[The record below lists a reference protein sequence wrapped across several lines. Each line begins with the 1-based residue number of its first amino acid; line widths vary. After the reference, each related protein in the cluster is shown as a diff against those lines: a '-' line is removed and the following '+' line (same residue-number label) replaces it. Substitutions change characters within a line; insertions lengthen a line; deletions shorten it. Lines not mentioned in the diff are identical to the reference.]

1 MSLENAVLPH
11 SLTLEQAVLS
21 GLMSDNDNECF
32 DDVFSILT
40 AKDFY
45 LKRHSVLF
53 STVYDLFKNGES
65 ADVLCVF
72 EKLKSSEQLEF
83 VGGEAYLE
91 QILRDSPAT
100 TVNILIYA
108 ERIKYFSVCR
118 NLIKTCNDVIENTKN
133 HQSRPISEILDF
145 AESRIFETKDVLDLK
160 SGEPKLIKDVSKNVV
175 DFIEERFQKG
185 GEITGLTTGFYDL
198 DELTLGL
205 QKKELVIIAGC
216 PSMGKS
222 TFAFNIAENAM
233 IKQIEKG
240 DKKTAGIIFSMEMSD
255 SALVEKT
262 IASIGKVQSHNMRK
276 GDLQDSDW
284 PKITSAISKFADWPF
299 YIDDTSSI
307 TITDIRA
314 KTRRIKKKHG
324 DIGFVIVDYLQLMGS
339 TEKGFSRENEVA
351 TISRS
356 LKALAKELD
365 CPVVALAQLNRGIAS
380 RTNKRP
386 VMSDLRESG
395 QIEQDADLIM
405 LVYRDEY
412 YNMDSLDK
420 GTAEIIVAKQRNGAV
435 GMVRLGTDLSRSRFL
450 NLAKNNDYEGR

>member
-1 MSLENAVLPH
+1 MSLENTVLPH
-11 SLTLEQAVLS
+11 SLTLEQAIIA
-21 GLMSDNDNECF
+21 GLMSDTEFEIF
-32 DDVFSILT
+32 DDVANIVT

-45 LKRHSVLF
+45 AKKHGLLF
-53 STVYDLFKNGES
+53 STIYELFKSGS
-65 ADVLCVF
+65 PADALSVF
-72 EKLKSSEQLEF
+72 EKLKSSDMLDSI
-83 VGGEAYLE
+83 GGESYLE

-100 TVNILIYA
+100 IANILHYA
-108 ERIKYFSVCR
+108 KKVKYFSVCR
-118 NLIKTCNDVIENTKN
+118 GLIKTCHEVIENTKE
-133 HQSRPISEILDF
+133 HQGRPLSEILDF
-145 AESRIFETKDVLDLK
+145 AETRIFQTKDALDLK
-160 SGEPKLIKDVSKNVV
+160 SGEPKLIRDVCKNVV
-175 DFIEERFQKG
+175 TDIEQRFANG

-240 DKKTAGIIFSMEMSD
+240 DAMSAGIIFSMEMSD
-255 SALVEKT
+255 NALVEKT

-276 GDLQDSDW
+276 GDIQDDDW
-284 PKITSAISKFADWPF
+284 PKITSAISKFSGWPF
-299 YIDDTSSI
+299 YIDDTSAI
-307 TITDIRA
+307 TITEIRA
-314 KTRRIKKKHG
+314 KARRIKKKHG
-324 DIGFVIVDYLQLMGS
+324 AISFVIVDYLQLMGS

-365 CPVVALAQLNRGIAS
+365 CPVVALAQLNRGIAA
-380 RTNKRP
+380 RANKRP

-412 YNMDSLDK
+412 YNIDSTDK

-435 GMVRLGTDLSRSRFL
+435 GTVRLGTDLSRSKFL
-450 NLAKNNDYEGR
+450 NLVKNDYK

>member
-1 MSLENAVLPH
+1 MSLENTVLPH
-11 SLTLEQAVLS
+11 SLTLEQAIIA
-21 GLMSDNDNECF
+21 GLMSDTEFEIF
-32 DDVFSILT
+32 DDVAAIVT

-45 LKRHSVLF
+45 AKKHSLLF
-53 STVYDLFKNGES
+53 STIYDLFKSGS
-65 ADVLCVF
+65 PADALSVF
-72 EKLKSSEQLEF
+72 EKLKNSDMLERI
-83 VGGEAYLE
+83 GGEAYLM

-100 TVNILIYA
+100 TVNVLHYA
-108 ERIKYFSVCR
+108 QKVKYFAVCR
-118 NLIKTCNDVIENTKN
+118 DLIKTCNDVIENTKE
-133 HQSRPISEILDF
+133 HQGRPLSEILDF
-145 AESRIFETKDVLDLK
+145 AESRIFQTKDALDLK
-160 SGEPKLIKDVSKNVV
+160 SGEPKLIREVSKKVV
-175 DFIEERFQKG
+175 NDIEQRFENG

-240 DKKTAGIIFSMEMSD
+240 DAHSAGIIFSMEMSD
-255 SALVEKT
+255 NALVEKT

-276 GDLQDSDW
+276 GDIQDSDW

-299 YIDDTSSI
+299 YIDDTSAI
-307 TITDIRA
+307 TITEIRA
-314 KTRRIKKKHG
+314 KARRIKKKHG
-324 DIGFVIVDYLQLMGS
+324 AISFVIVDYLQLMGS

-365 CPVVALAQLNRGIAS
+365 CPVVALAQLNRGIAA
-380 RTNKRP
+380 RANKRP

-395 QIEQDADLIM
+395 QIEQDADLI
-405 LVYRDEY
+405 LFVYRDEY
-412 YNMDSLDK
+412 YNMDSPDK
-420 GTAEIIVAKQRNGAV
+420 GTAEIIAAKQRNGAV
-435 GMVRLGTDLSRSRFL
+435 GTVRLGTDLSRSKFL
-450 NLAKNNDYEGR
+450 NLAKNNNQ

>member
-1 MSLENAVLPH
+1 MSLENSVLPH

-32 DDVFSILT
+32 DDIFATLT

-45 LKRHSVLF
+45 LKRHSILF
-53 STVYDLFKNGES
+53 STVYDLFKSGES

-72 EKLKSSEQLEF
+72 EKLKSTDQLEI

-100 TVNILIYA
+100 TTNIMVYA

-133 HQSRPISEILDF
+133 HQSRPLAEILDF
-145 AESRIFETKDVLDLK
+145 AESSIFKTKDALDLK
-160 SGEPKLIKDVSKNVV
+160 SGDPKLIREVSKEVV
-175 DFIEERFQKG
+175 ANIDERFQNG
-185 GEITGLTTGFYDL
+185 GEITGLSTGFYDL

-205 QKKELVIIAGC
+205 QKKEMIIIAGC

-240 DKKTAGIIFSMEMSD
+240 DKKSAGIIFSMEMSNT
-255 SALVEKT
+255 ALVEKT
-262 IASIGKVQSHNMRK
+262 IASLGKVQSHNMRK
-276 GDLQDSDW
+276 GDLNDSDW
-284 PKITSAISKFADWPF
+284 PKITNAVTKFYDWPF

-314 KTRRIKKKHG
+314 KARRIKKKHG
-324 DIGFVIVDYLQLMGS
+324 AISFVIIDYLQLMGS

-380 RTNKRP
+380 RANKRP

-405 LVYRDEY
+405 FVYRDEY
-412 YNMDSLDK
+412 YNIESKDK
-420 GTAEIIVAKQRNGAV
+420 GTAEIIIAKQRNGAV
-435 GMVRLGTDLSRSRFL
+435 GTIRLGTDLGRSKFL
-450 NLAKNNDYEGR
+450 NLAKNQNDF

>member
-1 MSLENAVLPH
+1 MSLENTVLPH
-11 SLTLEQAVLS
+11 SLTLEQAIIA
-21 GLMSDNDNECF
+21 GLMSDTEFDIF
-32 DDVFSILT
+32 DDVAAIVT

-45 LKRHSVLF
+45 AKKHSLLF
-53 STVYDLFKNGES
+53 STIYDLFKSGS
-65 ADVLCVF
+65 PADALSVF
-72 EKLKSSEQLEF
+72 EKLKNSDMLERI
-83 VGGEAYLE
+83 GGEAYLM

-100 TVNILIYA
+100 TVNVLHYA
-108 ERIKYFSVCR
+108 QKVKYFAVCR
-118 NLIKTCNDVIENTKN
+118 DLIKTCNDVIENTKE
-133 HQSRPISEILDF
+133 HQSRPLSEILDF
-145 AESRIFETKDVLDLK
+145 AESRIFQTKDALDLK
-160 SGEPKLIKDVSKNVV
+160 SGEPKLIREVSKKVV
-175 DFIEERFQKG
+175 NDIEQRFENG

-240 DKKTAGIIFSMEMSD
+240 DAHSAGIIFSMEMSD
-255 SALVEKT
+255 NALVEKT

-276 GDLQDSDW
+276 GDIQDSDW

-299 YIDDTSSI
+299 YIDDTSAI
-307 TITDIRA
+307 TITEIRA
-314 KTRRIKKKHG
+314 KARRIKKKHG
-324 DIGFVIVDYLQLMGS
+324 AISFVIVDYLQLMGS

-365 CPVVALAQLNRGIAS
+365 CPVVALAQLNRGIAA
-380 RTNKRP
+380 RANKRP

-395 QIEQDADLIM
+395 QIEQDADLI
-405 LVYRDEY
+405 LFVYRDEY
-412 YNMDSLDK
+412 YNMDSPDK
-420 GTAEIIVAKQRNGAV
+420 GTAEIIAAKQRNGAV
-435 GMVRLGTDLSRSRFL
+435 GTVRLGTDLSRSKFL
-450 NLAKNNDYEGR
+450 NLAKNNHQ

>member
-1 MSLENAVLPH
+1 MSLENTVLPH
-11 SLTLEQAVLS
+11 SLTLEQAIIA
-21 GLMSDNDNECF
+21 GLMSDTEFEIF
-32 DDVFSILT
+32 DDVSATVT
-40 AKDFY
+40 ATDFY
-45 LKRHSVLF
+45 AKKHSLLF
-53 STVYDLFKNGES
+53 STIYDLFKSGS
-65 ADVLCVF
+65 PADALSVF
-72 EKLKSSEQLEF
+72 EKLKNSDMLERI
-83 VGGEAYLE
+83 GGEAYLM

-100 TVNILIYA
+100 TANILHYA
-108 ERIKYFSVCR
+108 KKVKYFSVCR
-118 NLIKTCNDVIENTKN
+118 DLIKTCHEVIENTKE
-133 HQSRPISEILDF
+133 HQGRPLSEILDF
-145 AESRIFETKDVLDLK
+145 AETRIFQTKDALDLK
-160 SGEPKLIKDVSKNVV
+160 SGEPKLIRDVCKNVV
-175 DFIEERFQKG
+175 TDIEQRFANG

-240 DKKTAGIIFSMEMSD
+240 DAMSAGIIFSMEMSD
-255 SALVEKT
+255 NALVEKT

-276 GDLQDSDW
+276 GDIQDDDW
-284 PKITSAISKFADWPF
+284 PKITSAISKFSGWPF
-299 YIDDTSSI
+299 YIDDTSAI
-307 TITDIRA
+307 TITEIRA
-314 KTRRIKKKHG
+314 KARRIKKKHG
-324 DIGFVIVDYLQLMGS
+324 AISFVIVDYLQLMGS

-365 CPVVALAQLNRGIAS
+365 CPVVALAQLNRGIAA
-380 RTNKRP
+380 RANKRP

-412 YNMDSLDK
+412 YNIDSTDK

-435 GMVRLGTDLSRSRFL
+435 GTVRLGTDLSRSKFL
-450 NLAKNNDYEGR
+450 NLVKNDYK